1 MVDIVKKDWFAL
13 GLLLILAG
21 AALLSFSNT
30 IADQTNYLLKASVNN
45 NQNYIAGYNLQ
56 VSVSA
61 YFNADQ
67 QFYFN
72 FTKGRYWGS
81 ENDQVEP
88 ADMNFA
94 PNSSIE
100 SYKALSFYIFT
111 PSGDVVSSLVY
122 LVYGTEPFAVTYFNQ
137 STDFVPLAAGN
148 CSLGRARIE
157 GTTTRAGNFTF
168 TATAIDPYVE
178 HLNSTDLYD
187 VVAHGRI
194 QADPPLQIYVYNID
208 TVATKPYFA
217 SFLSVGASLVIAG
230 VVPFIWASRPKKK
243 HRTRSGR
250 P

>member
-1 MVDIVKKDWFAL
+1 MVDTVKKDWFAL
-13 GLLLILAG
+13 GLILIIVGLV
-21 AALLSFSNT
+21 LLSSSNT
-30 IADQTNYLLKASVNN
+30 VADQSSYLLKAHVDN
-45 NQNYIAGYNLQ
+45 NQNYIEGRTTQ

-67 QFYFN
+67 YFYFN
-72 FTKGRYWGS
+72 YTKGRYWGN
-81 ENDQVEP
+81 ENDQLEP

-100 SYKALSFYIFT
+100 PYKALSFYIFT

-122 LVYGTEPFAVTYFNQ
+122 LVYGTEPFAVVYFNQ
-137 STDFVPLAAGN
+137 STDFVPVAAGN
-148 CSLGRARIE
+148 CSLGRAGVE

-168 TATAIDPYVE
+168 TVTAIDPYVE

-194 QADPPLQIYVYNID
+194 QADPPLQIYLYNID
-208 TVATKPYFA
+208 TVQTKPYFA
-217 SFLSVGASLVIAG
+217 LFLSVGALLVIVG
-230 VVPFIWASRPKKK
+230 VVPFVWASRPKKK
-243 HRTRSGR
+243 HRTRLGR